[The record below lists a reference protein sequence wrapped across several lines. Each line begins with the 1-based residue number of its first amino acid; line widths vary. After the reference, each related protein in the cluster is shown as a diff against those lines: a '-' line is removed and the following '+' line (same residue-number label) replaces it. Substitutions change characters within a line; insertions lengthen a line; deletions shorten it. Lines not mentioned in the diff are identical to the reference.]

1 MHSSY
6 NIIKSQFTKNS
17 EKKVISTDYEVK
29 NVLTEL
35 LEEEVGEEEEI
46 QVKPQIDPEEILRK
60 YEEIGK
66 TIIREAQQNK
76 QKIEIEAQINAENK
90 EKEAYEKGYIQGTKN
105 GEEDG
110 YNKAYNETIEKAKAE
125 AEEIVKKAEEI
136 LKNAQT
142 DYAEY
147 LEGKKN
153 EIINLALNIAGNIL
167 RKKLDKSD
175 SMNELIEEAFRLS
188 KGEKSIVIKINPQYE
203 EEIKKYVDKWKIEYS
218 IKGEVFIMADDSI
231 GKGNAVIEKSSG
243 VIKVGIDIGMEQIKK
258 ALLG

>member
-1 MHSSY
+1 MRSSY

-29 NVLTEL
+29 NVLTERL
-35 LEEEVGEEEEI
+35 KEAEEEEEEI

-90 EKEAYEKGYIQGTKN
+90 EKEAYEKGYNQGIKN

-110 YNKAYNETIEKAKAE
+110 YNKTYNETIEKAKAE
-125 AEEIVKKAEEI
+125 AEEIVKKAEGI

-153 EIINLALNIAGNIL
+153 EI
-167 RKKLDKSD
+167 RSC
-175 SMNELIEEAFRLS
+175 
-188 KGEKSIVIKINPQYE
+188 
-203 EEIKKYVDKWKIEYS
+203 
-218 IKGEVFIMADDSI
+218 
-231 GKGNAVIEKSSG
+231 
-243 VIKVGIDIGMEQIKK
+243 
-258 ALLG
+258 